1 MPDHPSLT
9 RYRGMRDFGRTPEP
23 AGGSP
28 WTDGS
33 GPRFVVQRHRAR
45 RLHYDLRFE
54 IDGVLVSWAVPKGP
68 TLDPAARRNAVHV
81 EDHPVEYLDFEGVIP
96 AGQYGGG
103 DVIVWDAGTWEPH
116 GTDDPVAAVAAGE
129 LHAEVFGHKLRGRL
143 VLVRRERAD
152 GGKEQWL
159 LLHKRDEHAVEG
171 WDPEEHPRSVLTGR
185 TNEEVAAD
193 PDRLW
198 RSDLPAAEAS
208 VALRPPPVAPVS
220 EEELAALDALDA
232 GGTWDVFGRRIRV
245 RDLDEVVVHGR
256 SGGRPV
262 TRRELVGY
270 AARIAPTVLPYVRG
284 RGVELHRSAGGAD
297 DRLVR
302 QRRLPTRVPA
312 WLRRAE
318 VAEASGRAITA
329 LAPDEPAALVWAAA
343 SGAVEWHMWTST
355 TDESDVP
362 ALAVVGLRPGP
373 RSRWA
378 DLLAVARVYWSALDH
393 LSVRAGAVVTGDGGL
408 EVRVPVGRG
417 TTFEQARRWVEQ
429 LSRAVT
435 GVVPD
440 LVDPDVRD
448 PRRVRLDHAA
458 NAVGRTVVAPYSP
471 RAVAGAP
478 VARPVAWEE
487 LDDPSL
493 RPATVTI
500 RTVPDR
506 LAERG
511 DPSRALLSVDQALP
525 RLD

>member
-1 MPDHPSLT
+1 MPDHPNLA
-9 RYRGMRDFGRTPEP
+9 RYHGMRDFGRTPEP

-28 WTDGS
+28 WPDGS

-68 TLDPAARRNAVHV
+68 TLDPSARRNAVHV

-116 GTDDPVAAVAAGE
+116 GTDDPAAAVAAGE

-208 VALRPPPVAPVS
+208 VPLRPPPVVPVS
-220 EEELAALDALDA
+220 EEELAALDALGA
-232 GGTWDVFGRRIRV
+232 GGTWDVLGRRIRV
-245 RDLDEVVVHGR
+245 RDLDEVVLRGR
-256 SGGRPV
+256 FGGRPV
-262 TRRELVGY
+262 TRRELVAY
-270 AARIAPTVLPYVRG
+270 AARIAPTVLPYGRG
-284 RGVELHRSAGGAD
+284 RGVELHRSAGVAD
-297 DRLVR
+297 HRLAR
-302 QRRLPTRVPA
+302 RRRLPTRVPA
-312 WLRRAE
+312 WLQRAD
-318 VAEASGRAITA
+318 VPMASGGRTIPA
-329 LAPDEPAALVWAAA
+329 LVPDEPAALVWAAA

-362 ALAVVGLRPGP
+362 VLAVV
-373 RSRWA
+373 
-378 DLLAVARVYWSALDH
+378 AL
-393 LSVRAGAVVTGDGGL
+393 
-408 EVRVPVGRG
+408 
-417 TTFEQARRWVEQ
+417 
-429 LSRAVT
+429 
-435 GVVPD
+435 
-440 LVDPDVRD
+440 
-448 PRRVRLDHAA
+448 
-458 NAVGRTVVAPYSP
+458 
-471 RAVAGAP
+471 
-478 VARPVAWEE
+478 
-487 LDDPSL
+487 
-493 RPATVTI
+493 
-500 RTVPDR
+500 
-506 LAERG
+506 
-511 DPSRALLSVDQALP
+511 
-525 RLD
+525 